1 MRIAV
6 VGSGYVGL
14 VAGACFAELGHQ
26 VVLVDNDER
35 KLAELQRGE
44 CPIHEKFLP
53 ELLERHRGKSLD
65 FTGDLA
71 DAVRR
76 SQLIFV
82 AVGTP
87 PQDDGDADLSYVES
101 VAQGIACAIDDY
113 KVIVEKST
121 VPVYTNSWVR
131 KIMLLNGAPAEL
143 FDVASNPEFLREGT
157 AVADFLYP
165 DRIVVGAD
173 SDRCADLL
181 EEAYKPLVD
190 GSYFKKPDAIPGPVT
205 GPFQAN
211 LLRTSAKSAELIKHA
226 SNAFLAMKISFINAV
241 ASVCEAVGADVE
253 QVREGIGTDSR
264 IGRRFLSPGVGYGGS
279 CFPKDLLAF
288 RSVARENGCHFG
300 LLDETVRV
308 NEEQRNRF
316 LRKVRKALWTLK
328 GKKLGVL
335 GLAFKN
341 GTDDLRESPAVAII
355 KALLKEGCS
364 VTAYDPAAMD
374 RAAEEFGPNNA
385 VKFANGPYEAL
396 EGADACLVLTEWEDF
411 AALDLARVKQLLHY
425 PIVVDGR
432 NLFKPAAMEAAGL
445 NYYSV
450 GRPDVVGERG
460 GTIKASL
467 KAEAAKQNEAA

>member
-1 MRIAV
+1 MKIAV

-14 VAGACFAELGHQ
+14 VAGACFAELGHD
-26 VVLVDNDER
+26 VLLVDNDEH
-35 KLAELQRGE
+35 KIAALKRGE

-53 ELLERHRGKSLD
+53 ELLERHRGKRLD
-65 FTGDLA
+65 FTGDLPL
-71 DAVRR
+71 AVRR
-76 SQLIFV
+76 SQLIFI

-87 PQDDGDADLSYVES
+87 PKDDGDADLSYVES

-113 KVIVEKST
+113 KVVVEKST

-143 FDVASNPEFLREGT
+143 FDVASTPEFLREGT

-173 SDRCADLL
+173 SERCAELVAK
-181 EEAYKPLVD
+181 AYEPLVD
-190 GSYFKKPDAIPGPVT
+190 GSYYKQPAAIPGPVT
-205 GPFQAN
+205 GDFQAQ
-211 LLRTSAKSAELIKHA
+211 LLQTSAKSAELIKHA

-253 QVREGIGTDSR
+253 QVRQGIGTDSR
-264 IGRRFLSPGVGYGGS
+264 IGRRFLAPGIGYGGS

-308 NEEQRNRF
+308 NEEQRSRF
-316 LRKVRKALWTLK
+316 IRKVRKALWTLK

-355 KALLKEGCS
+355 KSLLKEGCS
-364 VTAYDPAAMD
+364 ITAYDPAATG
-374 RAAEEFGPNNA
+374 RAEEEFGPNSA
-385 VKFANGPYEAL
+385 VKFAESAYEAL
-396 EGADACLVLTEWEDF
+396 EGADACLILTEWEDF
-411 AALDLARVKQLLHY
+411 AALDLARVKALLHY
-425 PIVVDGR
+425 PIVIDGR
-432 NLFKPAAMEAAGL
+432 NLYKPAMMEAVGL

-450 GRPDVVGERG
+450 GRPDVVGERPV
-460 GTIKASL
+460 TIKTIL
-467 KAEAAKQNEAA
+467 KEAAKRDEAA

>member
-1 MRIAV
+1 
-6 VGSGYVGL
+6 
-14 VAGACFAELGHQ
+14 
-26 VVLVDNDER
+26 
-35 KLAELQRGE
+35 
-44 CPIHEKFLP
+44 
-53 ELLERHRGKSLD
+53 
-65 FTGDLA
+65 
-71 DAVRR
+71 
-76 SQLIFV
+76 
-82 AVGTP
+82 
-87 PQDDGDADLSYVES
+87 
-101 VAQGIACAIDDY
+101 
-113 KVIVEKST
+113 
-121 VPVYTNSWVR
+121 
-131 KIMLLNGAPAEL
+131 
-143 FDVASNPEFLREGT
+143 
-157 AVADFLYP
+157 
-165 DRIVVGAD
+165 
-173 SDRCADLL
+173 
-181 EEAYKPLVD
+181 
-190 GSYFKKPDAIPGPVT
+190 
-205 GPFQAN
+205 
-211 LLRTSAKSAELIKHA
+211 
-226 SNAFLAMKISFINAV
+226 MKISFINAV

-341 GTDDLRESPAVAII
+341 GTDDLRESPAVSII
-355 KALLKEGCS
+355 KSLLKEGCS

-374 RAAEEFGPNNA
+374 RAAEEFGPNSA
-385 VKFANGPYEAL
+385 VKFASGPYEAL

-432 NLFKPAAMEAAGL
+432 NLFKPALMEAAGL

-450 GRPDVVGERG
+450 GRPDVVGERAV
-460 GTIKASL
+460 TIKASL

>member
-14 VAGACFAELGHQ
+14 VAGACFAELGHH
-26 VVLVDNDER
+26 VLLVDNDEHKIAALR
-35 KLAELQRGE
+35 RGE

-53 ELLERHRGKSLD
+53 ELIQRHRGKRLD
-65 FTGDLA
+65 FTGDLPE
-71 DAVRR
+71 AVRR
-76 SQLIFV
+76 SQLIFI

-87 PQDDGDADLSYVES
+87 PKDDGDADLSYVES

-113 KVIVEKST
+113 KVVVEKST

-143 FDVASNPEFLREGT
+143 FDVVSNPEFLREGT

-173 SDRCADLL
+173 GERCS
-181 EEAYKPLVD
+181 EMVEQAYQPLVD
-190 GSYFKKPDAIPGPVT
+190 GSYYTQADAIPGPAP
-205 GPFQAN
+205 GPFQAR
-211 LLRTSAKSAELIKHA
+211 LIRTSAKSAELIKHA

-264 IGRRFLSPGVGYGGS
+264 IGRRFLAPGIGYGGS
-279 CFPKDLLAF
+279 CFPKDLMAF

-316 LRKVRKALWTLK
+316 MRKVRKALWTLK

-341 GTDDLRESPAVAII
+341 GTDDLRESPAVEII

-364 VTAYDPAAMD
+364 VTAFDPAAIK
-374 RAAEEFGPNNA
+374 RAEDEFGSSRFIRF
-385 VKFANGPYEAL
+385 VSDPYEAM
-396 EGADACLVLTEWEDF
+396 EGADACLILTEWEDF
-411 AALDLARVKQLLHY
+411 AALDLARVKKLLHY

-432 NLFKPAAMEAAGL
+432 NLFKPALMEAAGL

-450 GRPDVVGERG
+450 GRPDVVGGRAVAMKPALKES
-460 GTIKASL
+460 ASQRD
-467 KAEAAKQNEAA
+467 AA